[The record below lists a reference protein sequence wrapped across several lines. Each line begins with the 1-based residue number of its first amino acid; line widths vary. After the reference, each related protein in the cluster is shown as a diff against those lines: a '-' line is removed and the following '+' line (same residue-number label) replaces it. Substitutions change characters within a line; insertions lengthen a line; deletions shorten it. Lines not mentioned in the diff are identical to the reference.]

1 MLLTSTLLTII
12 LIAVVVALTALL
24 VVVTRQKKRAEK
36 VAAAL
41 KTEDVEV
48 RAKLDLLLAHTSD
61 FVYRYTAS
69 GTVVYTSS
77 NIKRVLG
84 YDVNEKPIRFA
95 DVRTDN
101 EINNKSLRVINAAIR
116 EKKIVI
122 PTHLIEVVDIEGK
135 KHLFETFEKA
145 EYDDRGEL
153 QSVTGIAKN
162 VTGQFQAEMELKESE
177 RKQNLILQA
186 IPDFMVTFNRS
197 GKFLDYQASSEENL
211 FIRPEEFMGNY
222 IKDAFPDPLN
232 QILSDRLEKAYQSE
246 DLQTIEYR
254 LDVNKKTRFFEARFI
269 KLEDDR
275 VLMMARDITAQK
287 QLEDGLREAKNAA
300 EAATR
305 AKSNFLATMSH
316 EIRTPMNGVIG
327 MTALL
332 EETQLSEEQ
341 QDYLETIKVS
351 GETLLRVINDIL
363 DFSKIE
369 SGKMPLEEQ
378 VFALKKVIEETMN
391 LMAYEAEK
399 KSVGLNLIF
408 KEDVPEII
416 LADRTRL
423 RQILL
428 NLLSNAVKFTE
439 RGFVTIKVELKGIR
453 GKVANLQFSIKDT
466 GIGIPQQK
474 LTGLFSEFTQVDS
487 SHSRMFGGT
496 GLGLAIA
503 KNLVKLFK
511 GRITVESEEGKGSTF
526 CFNIKVQLASGKKV
540 KELEQ
545 DGLKPVGKGQD
556 PLDLVLSNDYPLKIL
571 LAEDNS
577 INRKLTSLVLERMGY
592 IPDIAKTGR
601 EVMYLLKKTAY
612 DVILMDVQMPVM
624 DGIEATMQIKEL
636 NLSNPPFIIGISA
649 NAFEEDVLKAKQI
662 GMDDYLVKPMKFDEL
677 RRKLIEVGQR
687 KFPFVTPD

>member
-1 MLLTSTLLTII
+1 MLLTSATLTYA
-12 LIAVVVALTALL
+12 LITGL
-24 VVVTRQKKRAEK
+24 VVTLVLLGVSIIKRRQVKGI
-36 VAAAL
+36 
-41 KTEDVEV
+41 EDELENEIHEV
-48 RAKLDLLLAHTSD
+48 RARLDLLLTHTSD
-61 FVYRYTAS
+61 FVYHYDAES
-69 GTVVYTSS
+69 VLVYTSS
-77 NIKRVLG
+77 NLKRVLG
-84 YDVNEKPIRFA
+84 YDTKEGPLHFDKIC
-95 DVRTDN
+95 TDN
-101 EINNKSLRVINAAIR
+101 EVNQNSRILVEKALK
-116 EKKIVI
+116 EKKLVI
-122 PTHLIEVVDIEGK
+122 PTHMVEIMDTTGGL
-135 KHLFETFEKA
+135 HLFETFEKA
-145 EYDDRGEL
+145 EYDTDGNL
-153 QSVTGIAKN
+153 ILITGIAKN
-162 VTGQFQAEMELKESE
+162 ITGQFNAEMELKESE

-186 IPDFMVTFNRS
+186 IPDFMVTFDKS
-197 GKFLDYQASSEENL
+197 GKFLDFQASNEDEL
-211 FIRPEEFMGNY
+211 FIKPDDFLGNNIQDIFPE
-222 IKDAFPDPLN
+222 PLN
-232 QILSDRLEKAYQSE
+232 DILSDSLASAYSSE
-246 DLQTIEYR
+246 DLQTVEYR
-254 LDVNKKTRFFEARFI
+254 LDINKKTRFYEARFI

-287 QLEDGLREAKNAA
+287 QLEDGLRESKNAA

-332 EETQLSEEQ
+332 EETRLDEEQ
-341 QDYLETIKVS
+341 QDYVETIKVS

-378 VFALKKVIEETMN
+378 VFALKKVIEETMS
-391 LMAYEAEK
+391 LVAYEAEK

-408 KEDVPEII
+408 RENVPEII

-439 RGFVTIKVELKGIR
+439 RGFVTIRVDLKGTR
-453 GKVANLQFSIKDT
+453 GKTANLSFSIKDT

-474 LTGLFSEFTQVDS
+474 LSGLFSEFTQVDS

-511 GRITVESEEGKGSTF
+511 GKITVESEEGKGSVF
-526 CFNIKVQLASGKKV
+526 AFNIKVQLASGKKIQ
-540 KELEQ
+540 ELEK
-545 DGLKPVGKGQD
+545 DGLKPVGKLQD
-556 PLDLVLSNDYPLKIL
+556 PLDLVLSNDYPIKIL
-571 LAEDNS
+571 MAEDNS

-612 DVILMDVQMPVM
+612 DVILMDVQMPIM
-624 DGIEATMQIKEL
+624 DGIEATMQIREL
-636 NLSNPPFIIGISA
+636 DLVHPPYIIGLSA
-649 NAFEEDVLKAKQI
+649 NAFEEDVLKAKEV

-687 KFPFVTPD
+687 KFPFVSN

>member
-1 MLLTSTLLTII
+1 MSLTIAYF
-12 LIAVVVALTALL
+12 LITGLVVLL
-24 VVVTRQKKRAEK
+24 VLLLGTLSKNRKREK
-36 VAAAL
+36 EL
-41 KTEDVEV
+41 NTIRHEDADV
-48 RAKLDLLLAHTSD
+48 RSKLDLLLAHTSD
-61 FVYRYTAS
+61 FVYRYNAR
-69 GTVVYTSS
+69 GELLYTSS
-77 NIKRVLG
+77 NLKRVLG
-84 YDVNEKPIRFA
+84 YDVSEGPISLY
-95 DVRTDN
+95 DVRTGN
-101 EINNKSLRVINAAIR
+101 EINNKSKQLVEKAIK
-116 EKKIVI
+116 EKKLVI
-122 PTHLIEVVDIEGK
+122 PTHLVEIKDVNGEA
-135 KHLFETFEKA
+135 HLFEAFEKA
-145 EYDDRGEL
+145 EYDEQGNL
-153 QSVTGIAKN
+153 ITVTGIAKN

-186 IPDFMVTFNRS
+186 IPDFMVTFDRT
-197 GKFLDYQASSEENL
+197 GKFLDYQASNEEEL
-211 FIRPEEFMGNY
+211 FIRPEEFLNNH
-222 IKDAFPDPLN
+222 IQDVFPTPLN
-232 QILSDRLEKAYQSE
+232 QILSDSLENAYVSE
-246 DLQTIEYR
+246 DLQTVEYR
-254 LDVNKKTRFFEARFI
+254 LDISKKTRFYEARFI
-269 KLEDDR
+269 KLADDR

-332 EETQLSEEQ
+332 EETNLTEEQ
-341 QDYLETIKVS
+341 EDYLETIKVS

-378 VFALKKVIEETMN
+378 VFALKKVVEETMS
-391 LMAYEAEK
+391 LVAYEAEK
-399 KSVGLNLIF
+399 KSVALNLIF
-408 KEDVPEII
+408 KEDVPEIV

-439 RGFVTIKVELKGIR
+439 KGFVTIRVELLGVR
-453 GKVANLQFSIKDT
+453 GKVANLKFSIKDT

-511 GRITVESEEGKGSTF
+511 GKITVESEEGKGSTF
-526 CFNIKVQLASGKKV
+526 SFNIKVQLASGKKV
-540 KELEQ
+540 KELEK
-545 DGLKPVGKGQD
+545 DGLKPVDDQPD

-624 DGIEATMQIKEL
+624 DGIEATLQIRDL

-687 KFPFVTPD
+687 RFPFVT

>member
-1 MLLTSTLLTII
+1 MLPTSTFFTYV
-12 LIAVVVALTALL
+12 LISGLVVLL
-24 VVVTRQKKRAEK
+24 VLLFIALSKKKQAQKTANS
-36 VAAAL
+36 L
-41 KTEDVEV
+41 KQEDTDV
-48 RAKLDLLLAHTSD
+48 RSKLDLLLAHTSD
-61 FVYRYTAS
+61 FVYRYNAE
-69 GTVVYTSS
+69 GTLSYTSS
-77 NIKRVLG
+77 NLKRVLG
-84 YDVNEKPIRFA
+84 YDVTEGPISFYNI
-95 DVRTDN
+95 RTDN
-101 EINNKSLRVINAAIR
+101 EINEKSKILVDKAIK
-116 EKKIVI
+116 EKKLVI
-122 PTHLIEVVDIEGK
+122 PTHLVEIKDINGEG
-135 KHLFETFEKA
+135 HLFEAFEKA
-145 EYDDRGEL
+145 EYDSDGNM
-153 QSVTGIAKN
+153 STVTGIAKN

-186 IPDFMVTFNRS
+186 IPDFMVTLDKT
-197 GKFLDYQASSEENL
+197 GKFLDYQAANEEEL
-211 FIRPEEFMGNY
+211 FIKPDDFLEKNITDVFPE
-222 IKDAFPDPLN
+222 PLN
-232 QILSDRLEKAYQSE
+232 NILSDSLAKAYASE
-246 DLQTIEYR
+246 DLQTVEYR
-254 LDVNKKTRFFEARFI
+254 LDISKKTRFYEARFI
-269 KLEDDR
+269 KLADDR

-300 EAATR
+300 VAATR

-332 EETQLSEEQ
+332 EETNLSEEQ

-378 VFALKKVIEETMN
+378 VFALKKVVEETMN
-391 LMAYEAEK
+391 LVAYEAEK

-408 KEDVPEII
+408 KEEVPEIV

-439 RGFVTIKVELKGIR
+439 RGFVTIRVELIGIR
-453 GKVANLQFSIKDT
+453 GKVANLRFSIKDT

-511 GRITVESEEGKGSTF
+511 GKITVESEEGKGSTF
-526 CFNIKVQLASGKKV
+526 SFNVKVQLASGKKV
-540 KELEQ
+540 MELEK
-545 DGLKPVGKGQD
+545 DGLKPVDKRKD
-556 PLDLVLSNDYPLKIL
+556 PLDLVLSNDYPIKIL

-612 DVILMDVQMPVM
+612 DVILMDVQMPIM

-636 NLSNPPFIIGISA
+636 DLVSPPYIIGISA

-687 KFPFVTPD
+687 KFPFVT

>member
-1 MLLTSTLLTII
+1 MSLTIAYV
-12 LIAVVVALTALL
+12 LITALVVLL
-24 VVVTRQKKRAEK
+24 VLLLINLSKSRQDQKTLNK
-36 VAAAL
+36 L
-41 KTEDVEV
+41 KHEDADVKS
-48 RAKLDLLLAHTSD
+48 KLDLLLAHTSD
-61 FVYRYTAS
+61 FVYRYNAE
-69 GTVVYTSS
+69 GQLFYTSS
-77 NIKRVLG
+77 NLKRVLG
-84 YDVNEKPIRFA
+84 YDMSEGPISFY
-95 DVRTDN
+95 DLRTDN
-101 EINNKSLRVINAAIR
+101 EINEKSKELVEKSIK
-116 EKKIVI
+116 EKKLVI
-122 PTHLIEVVDIEGK
+122 PTHLVEIKDINGDA
-135 KHLFETFEKA
+135 HLFEAFEKA
-145 EYDDRGEL
+145 EYDENGKL
-153 QSVTGIAKN
+153 LTVTGIAKN
-162 VTGQFQAEMELKESE
+162 MTGQFQAEMELKESE

-186 IPDFMVTFNRS
+186 IPDFMVTFDKT
-197 GKFLDYQASSEENL
+197 GKFLDYQASNEEEL
-211 FIRPEEFMGNY
+211 FIKPEDFLNNH
-222 IKDAFPDPLN
+222 ITDIFPEPLD
-232 QILSDRLEKAYQSE
+232 QILSDSLSKAYASE
-246 DLQTIEYR
+246 DLQTVEYR
-254 LDVNKKTRFFEARFI
+254 LDISKKTRFYEARFI
-269 KLEDDR
+269 RLADDR

-332 EETQLSEEQ
+332 EETHLSEEQ

-378 VFALKKVIEETMN
+378 VFALKKVVEETMS
-391 LMAYEAEK
+391 LVAYEAEK
-399 KSVGLNLIF
+399 KSVALNLIF
-408 KEDVPEII
+408 KEDVPEIV

-439 RGFVTIKVELKGIR
+439 RGFVTIRVELQGIR
-453 GKVANLQFSIKDT
+453 GKVANLKFSIKDT

-474 LTGLFSEFTQVDS
+474 LNGLFSEFTQVDS

-511 GRITVESEEGKGSTF
+511 GKITVESEEGKGSTF
-526 CFNIKVQLASGKKV
+526 SFNIKVQLASGKKV
-540 KELEQ
+540 VELEK
-545 DGLKPVGKGQD
+545 DGLKPVDNRPD

-636 NLSNPPFIIGISA
+636 NLSRPPFIIGISA

-687 KFPFVTPD
+687 KFPFVT